1 MIDRFVVALR
11 EVSAGGESVFRNRVL
26 SMAME
31 VETGDNTS
39 TNEVTNTDG
48 VVVALREA
56 SIGVENWMSL
66 FELRLYRLVLC
77 EASAGVESCMSS
89 LKLRSCRLVVGA
101 GDCTAELVY
110 LLKNGAVW
118 VDVHFVP
125 DGPKYV
131 VSFL

>member
-1 MIDRFVVALR
+1 MLSIVAEVETEGDASTTDVTRIDRFVVALR

-26 SMAME
+26 SMATE
-31 VETGDNTS
+31 VETGDNAS
-39 TNEVTNTDG
+39 MNEVTNTDG

-56 SIGVENWMSL
+56 STGVENWMSL
-66 FELRLYRLVLC
+66 LE
-77 EASAGVESCMSS
+77 
-89 LKLRSCRLVVGA
+89 LRSCRLVVGA

-110 LLKNGAVW
+110 LVKNGAVW

-125 DGPKYV
+125 DGPKCV